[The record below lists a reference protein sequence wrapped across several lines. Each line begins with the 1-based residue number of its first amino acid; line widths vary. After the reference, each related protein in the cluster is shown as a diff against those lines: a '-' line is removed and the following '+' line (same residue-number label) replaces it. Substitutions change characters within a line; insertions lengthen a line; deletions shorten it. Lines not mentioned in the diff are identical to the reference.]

1 MNLQVAVCL
10 PREAGT
16 VSIVRSF
23 LGRGLRVLGVAEEC
37 AQEIELAVS
46 EACNNVIQHAG
57 TDEDYEVRV
66 DIDEE
71 HCAISVVNSGPGFD
85 AESLAGLMPDAAS
98 SRGRGV
104 AVMRAVMDSLEF
116 RSEPETGTIVRLV
129 KNLSLDPDGLLARQ
143 VGLANRP
150 AGG

>member
-16 VSIVRSF
+16 VSIVRAF
-23 LGRGLRVLGVAEEC
+23 LGRGLRVLGVGEEC

-46 EACNNVIQHAG
+46 EACNNVVQHAG
-57 TDEDYEVRV
+57 TDDDYEVRV
-66 DIDEE
+66 EIDEQQ
-71 HCAISVVNSGPGFD
+71 CAISVVNSGPGFD
-85 AESLAGLMPDAAS
+85 AGALEGFMPDTAS
-98 SRGRGV
+98 PRGRGV

-129 KNLSLDPDGLLARQ
+129 KNLTLDPDGHLARQ

-150 AGG
+150 AND